1 MQFVYDQNASNE
13 ILELHDDNYKYIIKA
28 RRHKLT
34 DKVYFRNLQDDF
46 LYEYEIFD
54 ISKKSASCK
63 LISKEEKIVK
73 NNKSL
78 NLVWCVVDPKTV
90 EKSIA
95 SLNELGLEKITF
107 VYCEY
112 SQKNFKLNIEKLNKI
127 LINSSSQCG
136 RSSIIKLEIYDD
148 TLEQYLNENPDNTY
162 FLDFSKNSLDDK
174 KDSITNLV
182 LGCEGGFSNSERNI
196 IDDSKKVGFK
206 SNLILKSETAA
217 ISAVSKILI

>member
-217 ISAVSKILI
+217 VCAVSKILI

>member
-13 ILELHDDNYKYIIKA
+13 ILELHNDNYKYIIKA

-217 ISAVSKILI
+217 VSAVSKILI

>member
-217 ISAVSKILI
+217 VSAVSKILI